1 MNAKDM
7 RTHVTILG
15 WLNIASGILF
25 LVVGAFVFLLLTG
38 IGAVSVDAEA
48 FVVLSIIGSFVGF
61 IMLVL
66 ALPSIVAGAGLLKG
80 KNWARILAII
90 LAVFNL
96 MNFPLGTAV
105 GLYTFYVLFQNEA
118 NDYFTHAL
126 A

>member
-15 WLNIASGILF
+15 WLNIASGVLF
-25 LVVGAFVFLLLTG
+25 LVIGAFIFLLLTG
-38 IGAVSVDAEA
+38 VGAVSGEAEA
-48 FVVLSIIGSFVGF
+48 FAIMSLVGSFVGF
-61 IMLVL
+61 MMLLL
-66 ALPSIVAGAGLLKG
+66 ALPSVLAGFGLLKG
-80 KNWARILAII
+80 YNWARILAII

-118 NDYFTHAL
+118 NAYFAPRV

>member
-38 IGAVSVDAEA
+38 IGAVSGEAEA
-48 FVVLSIIGSFVGF
+48 FAVLSVVGSFVGF

-66 ALPSIVAGAGLLKG
+66 ALPSVVAGAGLLKG

-118 NDYFTHAL
+118 NDYFAP
-126 A
+126 AIA

>member
-25 LVVGAFVFLLLTG
+25 LVIGAFVFLLLTG
-38 IGAVSVDAEA
+38 VGAVSGEAEA
-48 FVVLSIIGSFVGF
+48 FAVLSIVGSFVGF

-66 ALPSIVAGAGLLKG
+66 ALPSVVAGAGLLKG

-96 MNFPLGTAV
+96 MKCPLGTAV

-118 NDYFTHAL
+118 NDYFAP
-126 A
+126 AMA